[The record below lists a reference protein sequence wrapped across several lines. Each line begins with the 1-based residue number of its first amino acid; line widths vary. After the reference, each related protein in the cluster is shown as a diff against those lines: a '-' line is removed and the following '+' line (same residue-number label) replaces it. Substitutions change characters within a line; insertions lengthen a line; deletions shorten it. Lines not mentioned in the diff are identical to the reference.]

1 MEGHKEP
8 VKVRF
13 WTSQGVGVELMQTPL
28 HKSQVILGEADNG
41 FIFEIEVCYNWEL
54 LCSLMQ
60 YGSNLVVLEPYD
72 IRYQV
77 ANAIGQSLNEYG
89 FQVDPLALEMVVPE
103 NREIMALIG
112 HGIERKSCARSQ
124 ECPGYLDFSQ
134 EVGCKKQGPRS
145 YQNQS
150 PDMVREAGFEPAR
163 S

>member
-1 MEGHKEP
+1 MCQYLYDNIIMEKEYI
-8 VKVRF
+8 
-13 WTSQGVGVELMQTPL
+13 G
-28 HKSQVILGEADNG
+28 
-41 FIFEIEVCYNWEL
+41 IFT
-54 LCSLMQ
+54 
-60 YGSNLVVLEPYD
+60 
-72 IRYQV
+72 
-77 ANAIGQSLNEYG
+77 
-89 FQVDPLALEMVVPE
+89 E

-150 PDMVREAGFEPAR
+150 PDMANNHNNDTNAPPGYAF